1 MFTRILIA
9 TDGSPLAR
17 RAARRGLAM
26 AVRMGAEVMAF
37 TVVPDWHVFSLDPKT
52 ARESLQRFDKR
63 NRRAAEAA
71 LAQIGR
77 EAAALGVR
85 CRTKQARSDQPWK
98 EILGAAKRWRA
109 DLVVVG
115 SHGHGSMAGLILG
128 SQAHKVLTHCKV
140 PVMVCR

>member
-1 MFTRILIA
+1 MFSRILIA

-26 AVRMGAEVMAF
+26 AARMGAQVLAF
-37 TVVPDWHVFSLDPKT
+37 TVVPNWHVFSLDPKT

-71 LAQIGR
+71 LAQIER
-77 EAAALGVR
+77 EAGKLGVP
-85 CRTKQARSDQPWK
+85 CRSKQTRSDQPWQD
-98 EILGAAKRWRA
+98 IVRTAKRWRA
-109 DLVVVG
+109 DLVVMG
-115 SHGHGSMAGLILG
+115 SHGHGKVASLILG
-128 SQAHKVLTHCKV
+128 SQAHKVLTHSKV